1 MTHVDIPAVSDRY
14 RWPGDDA
21 VLAPDVWTI
30 RADGS
35 RRRAMPESAASLRDD
50 SRWPAFFPSAI
61 SIVTSIGPDG
71 PVVEKVVGASIV
83 NRFPY
88 VVALSLCRIDL
99 SDRHYARTNAI
110 HAMTHSGEVAVQFL
124 EPGSGLERVL
134 RAVNDMPDARA
145 TDRLQKSG
153 LAASPGA
160 TVASPVFDDAFLVYE
175 GAAVRPDAD
184 FERIPVNSSPWVDVG
199 SHRVMLFEITAIQLR
214 RDIADGESTINWQS
228 LPDWNSG
235 TLAGA
240 GTASAPQGGYVKSYT
255 ARYRYPS
262 AATASFEADELV
274 GNRRVKILPRSA
286 ADQVEIDNDRARWP
300 CFFPSSVGMI
310 TSTDRDGRRNVM
322 PCGSTTIV
330 SRDPLVI
337 APCISYAAINDRYAP
352 RHSLDAILETGRFGC
367 SVPFLSDAVIAGIT
381 YSGNTSLRDDPD
393 KLGHSGFAAADEDG
407 SPRLLGFPVHF
418 SCRLVDRVRLGT
430 HWMLLG
436 EATSIVV
443 DPAVSATNPLSWSPW
458 ATVSAR

>member
-1 MTHVDIPAVSDRY
+1 MHVDIPAVSDRY
-14 RWPGDDA
+14 RWPADDA
-21 VLAPDVWTI
+21 VLASAAWSV

-35 RRRAMPESAASLRDD
+35 RRRSMPESVEELRAD

-61 SIVTSIGPDG
+61 SLVTSMGPDG

-88 VVALSLCRIDL
+88 VVALSLCRTDL
-99 SDRHYARTNAI
+99 SDRHYARTHAI
-110 HAMTHSGEVAVQFL
+110 RAMALSGEVAVQFL
-124 EPGSGLERVL
+124 EPGAALERVL
-134 RAVNDMPDARA
+134 RAVHDVPDARA
-145 TDRLQKSG
+145 TERLAVAG
-153 LAASPGA
+153 LATSPGA

-175 GAAVRPDAD
+175 GAAVRPDTD
-184 FERIPVNSSPWVDVG
+184 FDGSPVNESPWVDVG

-228 LPDWNSG
+228 LPDWNDG
-235 TLAGA
+235 VLAGA
-240 GTASAPQGGYVKSYT
+240 SAASVPRGGYVKSYT

-274 GNRRVKILPRSA
+274 GGRRVKILPRSA
-286 ADQVEIDNDRARWP
+286 ADQVEVDNDRARWP
-300 CFFPSSVGMI
+300 CFFPSSVGMV

-322 PCGSTTIV
+322 PCGSTTIL
-330 SRDPLVI
+330 SRDPLIV

-367 SVPFLSDAVIAGIT
+367 SVPFLSDAVVAGIT
-381 YSGNTSLRDDPD
+381 YSGNVSLRDDPD
-393 KLGHSGFAAADEDG
+393 KLAHSGFAADDEDG

-436 EATSIVV
+436 EATSVVV
-443 DPAVSATNPLSWSPW
+443 DRSVTAANPLTWSPW

>member
-14 RWPGDDA
+14 RWPGDDS
-21 VLAPDVWTI
+21 VLAAAAWST
-30 RADGS
+30 GS
-35 RRRAMPESAASLRDD
+35 TGERRRTMPESADALRAD

-88 VVALSLCRIDL
+88 VVALSLCRTDL

-110 HAMTHSGEVAVQFL
+110 RALVHSGEVAVQFL
-124 EPGSGLERVL
+124 EPGPALERVL
-134 RAVNDMPDARA
+134 RAVNDVPDGHASSRLERA
-145 TDRLQKSG
+145 G
-153 LAASPGA
+153 LASSPGA
-160 TVASPVFDDAFLVYE
+160 TVAAPVFDDAYLVYE
-175 GAAVRPDAD
+175 GTAVQPGSD
-184 FERIPVNSSPWVDVG
+184 FDGNAVNPLPWVDVG
-199 SHRVMLFEITAIQLR
+199 SHRVMLFEIGAIQLR

-228 LPDWNSG
+228 LPDWNG
-235 TLAGA
+235 GVLAGA
-240 GTASAPQGGYVKSYT
+240 GAASVPQGGYVKSYT

-286 ADQVEIDNDRARWP
+286 ADQVEVDNDRARWP
-300 CFFPSSVGMI
+300 CFFPSSVGMV
-310 TSTDRDGRRNVM
+310 TSTDRDGRLNVM

-330 SRDPLVI
+330 SRDPLVV

-367 SVPFLSDAVIAGIT
+367 SVPFLSDAVVAGIT

-393 KLGHSGFAAADEDG
+393 KLAHSGFAAVDEDG

-436 EATSIVV
+436 EAVSVTV
-443 DPAVSATNPLSWSPW
+443 DPAVSAANPLSWSPW
-458 ATVSAR
+458 ATVSPR

>member
-14 RWPGDDA
+14 RWPDSDS
-21 VLAPDVWTI
+21 VFAPDAWTTV
-30 RADGS
+30 ADGS
-35 RRRAMPESAASLRDD
+35 RRRTMPESAASLRRD

-61 SIVTSIGPDG
+61 SVVTSVGPDG

-88 VVALSLCRIDL
+88 VVALSLCRTDL
-99 SDRHYARTNAI
+99 SDRHYARTEALR
-110 HAMTHSGEVAVQFL
+110 AMERSGEVAVQFL
-124 EPGSGLERVL
+124 EPGPALERVL
-134 RAVNDMPDARA
+134 RAVADVPDARA
-145 TDRLQKSG
+145 ADRLRQAG
-153 LAASPGA
+153 LPSSPGA
-160 TVASPVFDDAFLVYE
+160 TVGSPVLDDAYLVYE
-175 GAAVRPDAD
+175 GSAVRPGTD
-184 FERIPVNSSPWVDVG
+184 FDGEPVNGSPWVDVG

-228 LPDWNSG
+228 LPDWNG
-235 TLAGA
+235 GALAGA
-240 GTASAPQGGYVKSYT
+240 GEASVPRGGYVKSYT

-262 AATASFEADELV
+262 AATASFEADDLV
-274 GNRRVKILPRSA
+274 RGRRVKILPRSA
-286 ADQVEIDNDRARWP
+286 ADQVEVDNDRARWP
-300 CFFPSSVGMI
+300 CFFPSSVGMV
-310 TSTDRDGRRNVM
+310 TSTDRHGRRNVM
-322 PCGSTTIV
+322 PCGSTTVV
-330 SRDPLVI
+330 SRDPLVV

-367 SVPFLSDAVIAGIT
+367 SVPFLSDAVVAGIT

-393 KLGHSGFAAADEDG
+393 KLAHSGFAADDVDG

-436 EATSIVV
+436 EATSVVV
-443 DPAVSATNPLSWSPW
+443 DPAVSAANALSWSPW
-458 ATVSAR
+458 ATVSPR

>member
-21 VLAPDVWTI
+21 VLAGAVWSTGH
-30 RADGS
+30 DGA
-35 RRRAMPESAASLRDD
+35 RRRAMPESAAELRGD

-61 SIVTSIGPDG
+61 SIVTSVGPDG

-88 VVALSLCRIDL
+88 VVALSLCRTDL
-99 SDRHYARTNAI
+99 SDRHYARNEAI
-110 HAMTHSGEVAVQFL
+110 RAMERSGEVAVQFL
-124 EPGSGLERVL
+124 EPGPALERVL
-134 RAVNDMPDARA
+134 RAVNDVPDDGAATRLERA
-145 TDRLQKSG
+145 G
-153 LAASPGA
+153 LPVSPGA
-160 TVASPVFDDAFLVYE
+160 TVGSPVFDAAYLVYE
-175 GAAVRPDAD
+175 GAAVRPDTD
-184 FERIPVNSSPWVDVG
+184 FSGNPVNATPWVDVG

-214 RDIADGESTINWQS
+214 RDIADGESAINWQS
-228 LPDWNSG
+228 LPDWNG
-235 TLAGA
+235 GVLAGA
-240 GTASAPQGGYVKSYT
+240 GEAAAPRSAYVKSYT

-262 AATASFEADELV
+262 AATAAFEADDLV
-274 GNRRVKILPRSA
+274 GGRRVKLLPRSA
-286 ADQVEIDNDRARWP
+286 ADQVEVDNDRARWP

-322 PCGSTTIV
+322 PCGSTTVV
-330 SRDPLVI
+330 SRDPLVV

-393 KLGHSGFAAADEDG
+393 KLAHSGFAAADEDG

-418 SCRLVDRVRLGT
+418 SCRLVDKVRLGT

-436 EATSIVV
+436 EATSVVV
-443 DPAVSATNPLSWSPW
+443 DPAVSAANPLSWSPW
-458 ATVSAR
+458 ATVSPR

>member
-1 MTHVDIPAVSDRY
+1 MHVDIPAVSDRY
-14 RWPGDDA
+14 RWPDDDA
-21 VLAPDVWTI
+21 AFASAPWSV

-35 RRRAMPESAASLRDD
+35 RRRSMPESATELRAD

-61 SIVTSIGPDG
+61 SIVTSMGSDG

-88 VVALSLCRIDL
+88 VVALSLCRTDL
-99 SDRHYARTNAI
+99 SDRHYARTRAI
-110 HAMTHSGEVAVQFL
+110 RAMAQSGEVAVQFL
-124 EPGSGLERVL
+124 EPGPALKRVL
-134 RAVNDMPDARA
+134 RAVHDVPDARA
-145 TDRLQKSG
+145 TERLAVAG
-153 LAASPGA
+153 LATSPGA

-175 GAAVRPDAD
+175 GAAVRPDTD
-184 FERIPVNSSPWVDVG
+184 FDGNTVNASPWVDVG

-228 LPDWNSG
+228 LPDWNDG
-235 TLAGA
+235 VLAGA
-240 GTASAPQGGYVKSYT
+240 AAASVPQGGYVKSYN

-286 ADQVEIDNDRARWP
+286 ADQVEVDNDRARWP
-300 CFFPSSVGMI
+300 CFFPSSVGMV
-310 TSTDRDGRRNVM
+310 TSIDRDGRRNVM
-322 PCGSTTIV
+322 PCGSTTIL
-330 SRDPLVI
+330 SRDPLVV

-367 SVPFLSDAVIAGIT
+367 SVPFLSDAVVAGIT
-381 YSGNTSLRDDPD
+381 YSGNVSLRDDPD
-393 KLGHSGFAAADEDG
+393 KLAHSGFAADDEDG

-436 EATSIVV
+436 EATSVVV
-443 DPAVSATNPLSWSPW
+443 DPSVTAANPLTWSPW